1 MKITDIKQQVRR
13 QDRYSIY
20 LDEKFSFALSQTGL
34 LNAGLHIGQEF
45 SKEQVEE
52 LKKTAESDKA
62 YYQSL
67 NYVMI
72 RPRSEWELQQYLKRK
87 GYSPALA
94 EQTLN
99 MLSNNGYVNDVVF
112 ARAWVSNRRLL
123 KATSRRRLISELRV
137 KRLSNEV
144 IDEVIAE
151 DETDEL
157 TVLRELVERK
167 KSRYPDKL
175 KFMQYLARQGFNYND
190 IKTVLD
196 SEE

>member
-20 LDEKFSFALSQTGL
+20 LDGKFSFALSETGL
-34 LNAGLHIGQEF
+34 LNARLHIGQEF
-45 SKEQVEE
+45 SQEQVEE